1 MWRQPPRLSAEA
13 KRGALSPA
21 ARILKNQ
28 LQARPRSKTRPA
40 ERSAALRAILF
51 PMSRPQPNRTRDLAE
66 LIFGY
71 GLIVTILWTPEPLQR
86 ILSPIALVAT
96 FLVVVVRRS
105 NRASSAGDPQSDRSP
120 ENAPL
125 GFGLRGLVP
134 SLWILPAAIALAAV
148 SIFVAAKIGT
158 LHSLYKGDFKHVAGY
173 LLWTTYQQFLLQDY
187 FMPRALRLL
196 SIHLASGEAVSIK
209 VVSSETAAVALTAVL
224 FSLAHL
230 PNLVLTA
237 ATLVWGAVSCM
248 LFRRYRNL
256 YALGVAQCLLGL
268 CFAVCVPDSLN
279 HHLRVGLGYLRYR
292 ATPPAQ

>member
-1 MWRQPPRLSAEA
+1 
-13 KRGALSPA
+13 
-21 ARILKNQ
+21 
-28 LQARPRSKTRPA
+28 
-40 ERSAALRAILF
+40 
-51 PMSRPQPNRTRDLAE
+51 MSRPEPGRTRDLAE

-71 GLIVTILWTPEPLQR
+71 GLIIAILWTPEPLQR

-96 FLVVVVRRS
+96 FLIVIVRRS
-105 NRASSAGDPQSDRSP
+105 QNLHSARSSKLAKDARQESDLQKDARQ
-120 ENAPL
+120 ENAPQENDAL
-125 GFGLRGLVP
+125 GFGWRGLIP
-134 SLWILPAAIALAAV
+134 SLWILPAALALAAL
-148 SIFVAAKIGT
+148 SIFIAAKIGT
-158 LHSLYKGDFKHVAGY
+158 LHSLYKGDFKHVIGY

-196 SIHLASGEAVSIK
+196 SNEVVSSTAIPGK
-209 VVSSETAAVALTAVL
+209 VVSSETGAVALTAVL

-292 ATPPAQ
+292 TTPPAQ